1 MFAANG
7 KLLMQVCTL
16 GNGHPIGT
24 QNTTRAD
31 IPADDDNVMPA
42 PFSRRPG
49 PSKILV
55 PPNGKNEL
63 SNEMIEAVFL
73 YFCRVSAAQGIKS

>member
-1 MFAANG
+1 MSVGGLVATPKQICVGCYAGQTMFAANG

-16 GNGHPIGT
+16 GNGRPIGT

-42 PFSRRPG
+42 PFPVAPWSIEDIG
-49 PSKILV
+49 TAQW
-55 PPNGKNEL
+55 KNT
-63 SNEMIEAVFL
+63 N
-73 YFCRVSAAQGIKS
+73 